1 MVNPLKRILALIICG
16 IVIVSIIGVTTF
28 FNDLRSHREVSEGD
42 VDVLTGQRV
51 GVMCAW
57 EADYLLEPRKDITLK
72 RYDEISGLVLG
83 LSYNQVDAAAIDEVS
98 LAMLQKSF
106 SGIKDLGRVFYENQY
121 ATYVSKNSEENLKLV
136 NDFIKAF
143 RESDDYAEYC
153 EHYYDI
159 DWINAGNYTKPI
171 GTGETICVGFVP
183 EYYPFTFI
191 DADGT
196 VKGNEVE
203 FAIQLANYY
212 NRKLEF
218 YPVTAE
224 SYALDLTTGKIDFL
238 IASVSS
244 AYRAETEVPSSPIA
258 MTDGYI
264 DSGIHCI
271 ISDGKMEMK
280 DSLIFDVEE

>member
-1 MVNPLKRILALIICG
+1 MVNPLKKIFALLICG
-16 IVIVSIIGVTTF
+16 IAIVAIIGATTF
-28 FNDLRSHREVSEGD
+28 INDIRNHREVSEGD

-51 GVMCAW
+51 GIMCGW

-83 LSYNQVDAAAIDEVS
+83 LSYNQVDAAAIDEVT

-106 SGIKDLGRVFYENQY
+106 SGIKDLGRVFFENQY
-121 ATYVSKNSEENLKLV
+121 AVYVSKNNEENLKLV

-143 RESDDYAEYC
+143 RASDDYDEFC
-153 EHYYDI
+153 ERYYDI
-159 DWINAGNYTKPI
+159 DWINSDKYTKPT
-171 GTGETICVGFVP
+171 GTGETLHVGYVP

-191 DADGT
+191 DANGV
-196 VKGNEVE
+196 VKGNEIE
-203 FAIQLANYY
+203 LAIQMANYY
-212 NRKLEF
+212 NRKIEF

-224 SYALDLTTGKIDFL
+224 SYTLDLSTGKIDLLF
-238 IASVSS
+238 ASVSS
-244 AYRAETEVPSSPIA
+244 AYRAETELPSSPIT

-271 ISDGKMEMK
+271 VSDGKMEMK